1 MNSHSTMCYMCKL
14 IHETDEE
21 LVTCTSCRNHFHPI
35 CLDANNDMLTII
47 KTYSWQC
54 IDCKSCAKC
63 NKTHDEVSRQLLLM
77 MMMQCFFLLRQ
88 I

>member
-1 MNSHSTMCYMCKL
+1 MCKTAED
-14 IHETDEE
+14 ETDEE
-21 LVTCTSCRNHFHPI
+21 LVQCTSCHHRFHPA
-35 CLDANNDMLTII
+35 CLDVNNEMLNII

-63 NKTHDEVSRQLLLM
+63 NKTHDEVNDIAKKI
-77 MMMQCFFLLRQ
+77 FFLWIKFSFRR